1 MSLASPLD
9 PSLRTTDPV
18 QIARFAKDSAHWWDE
33 TGPFAPLHRLTPVRM
48 TFLRDA
54 LTPLAQVNAPDR
66 TPLKGLKILD
76 IGCGGG
82 LACEPLARMGAEVT
96 GIDADPGA
104 IACAQSHAQGQ
115 RLEIDYQVLSAE
127 ALLSQPSRAQS
138 FDAVLGLEVL
148 EHASDPAAFMA
159 CCAALVRPGGAVVVS
174 TLNRTAKA
182 FVLGIVAAEYVL
194 GWVPRGTHQWCKFL
208 KPSEVARM
216 GRAGGLRPV
225 RTAGLVFDPF
235 RRAFRLSGTDLGVNY
250 FIHFEKDASGSLP

>member
-1 MSLASPLD
+1 M
-9 PSLRTTDPV
+9 

-33 TGPFAPLHRLTPVRM
+33 AGPFAPLHRLTPMRM

-54 LTPLAQVNAPDR
+54 LRSRAQANAPDR
-66 TPLKGLKILD
+66 TPLKDLKILD

-82 LACEPLARMGAEVT
+82 LVCEPLARMGADVT

-115 RLEIDYQVLSAE
+115 RLKIDYQALSAE
-127 ALLSQPSRAQS
+127 ALLSQPNRAQS
-138 FDAVLGLEVL
+138 FDAVLGLEIL
-148 EHASDPAAFMA
+148 EHVSDPAAFMA

-174 TLNRTAKA
+174 TLNRSARA
-182 FVLGIVAAEYVL
+182 FALGIVAAEYIL
-194 GWVPRGTHQWCKFL
+194 GWVPRGTHQWRKFL

-225 RTAGLVFDPF
+225 RTAGLVFNPL
-235 RRAFRLSGTDLGVNY
+235 RRTFHLSETDLAVNY
-250 FIHFEKDASGSLP
+250 FLHFEKNASGSLP